1 MKKIVS
7 LVLAISMVLSM
18 FVSAFAATT
27 TFDDVK
33 DTKYAGAVEA
43 LVELDVIGGF
53 PDGTFKPEEEVTRA
67 QLAKMLVICLGLGDT
82 VEALEGKT
90 VFSDVD
96 ENHWASG
103 YINAAVQSKMIAGYP
118 DGTFKPEKEVSYAE
132 AVTMVIRALGYGNVV
147 DSEGVWPTAY
157 MLKAIEL
164 ELLDDMGSPKSGEA
178 ALRGNVAILLWNMLR
193 TPMWK
198 IVEESEGNGM
208 TSKADSLM
216 LNVKFPDYKYVEDAY
231 LASVSVDNDE
241 VTAIIAADNL
251 QEELGRG
258 ALKDVDLSRLVIGMK
273 VSALIKDYKDK
284 EDATFLTLTPA
295 YTFVEGL
302 VTKEPTATKV
312 EIEGVEYKLADANR
326 RFDVDEYVV
335 VEVDGK
341 KVVTL
346 NEVPVAK
353 VLPTDATEVEKL
365 KSMEKDIDEEAIVI
379 IDGEWA
385 TREDIELGDM
395 YTAMDE
401 FGDEYYMVA
410 RERVEGTF
418 ESLTREKDN
427 EENLFIEVDGEKYR
441 SFENTLNGQIYEGE
455 DNDEV
460 VDIADLEA
468 KEKDNKYLDK
478 DVELVLNY
486 LGQVVKV
493 YFGEVSELDAD
504 GEFYVVMSNGVW
516 STSSASGKQYH
527 IVLTGVDGEEETYDF
542 AKSAEIPED
551 LEEDAVYASGD
562 PIFVWANLNDNGQ
575 IKNIVVLSDG
585 RTSGDCIDN
594 NTYKSDMDI
603 FSFSGDLD
611 DDNYLEASN
620 GRKYKATASTI
631 VVTATPV
638 EDDDEKVIG
647 FEVEVSQ
654 GTEALDGVKGGLL
667 AYDTTKTS
675 LRAKFVFVAEDAKS
689 QDLNFGKV
697 EKVRQSRGIVY
708 ATISDEEY
716 EVDLE
721 DSMVTDYPE
730 TKALVDLL
738 VAFTEDDG
746 KITLKK
752 AYANTDLDGA
762 AVVTDVDD
770 EFVTYE
776 KRTVEVTEGPSGETV
791 VNVEASGETT
801 LDVTS
806 EDVVEAYKKY
816 TFVRATADTEKDSY
830 KVVFDADVED
840 LGKGI
845 ENATFKKG
853 DRISIDDDDNKIVV
867 IVSGFKADENILHGE
882 LVVE

>member
-43 LVELDVIGGF
+43 LVELEVIGGF

-67 QLAKMLVICLGLGDT
+67 QLAKMLVICLGLSDT

-96 ENHWASG
+96 ESHWASG
-103 YINAAVQSKMIAGYP
+103 YINAAVQSKIIAGYP

-231 LASVSVDNDE
+231 LKSVSVDNDE
-241 VTAIIAADNL
+241 VTAIVTAENL

-295 YTFVEGL
+295 YSFVEGL

-326 RFDVDEYVV
+326 RFDVNEYVV

-346 NEVPVAK
+346 NDAPVAK

-441 SFENTLNGQIYEGE
+441 SFESTLDGQIYEGE
-455 DNDEV
+455 DNDKV

-493 YFGEVSELDAD
+493 YFGEVSDLDAAGD
-504 GEFYVVMSNGVW
+504 FYVVMSNGVW
-516 STSSASGKQYH
+516 STSSSSGKQYH

-542 AKSAEIPED
+542 AKGTVENDIPRALRDE
-551 LEEDAVYASGD
+551 AVYTNGK
-562 PIFVWANLNDNGQ
+562 PVFVWANLNDNGQ
-575 IKNIVVLSDG
+575 IKTIVVLSDG
-585 RTSGDCIDN
+585 LTSGED
-594 NTYKSDMDI
+594 YKSDLDI
-603 FSFSGDLD
+603 FGFSGDLD
-611 DDNYLEASN
+611 DDNYLTASN
-620 GRKYKATASTI
+620 GEKYKATAST
-631 VVTATPV
+631 VVFTATPIED
-638 EDDDEKVIG
+638 EDDDTKVVG

-721 DSMVTDYPE
+721 ASIVADYEE
-730 TKALVDLL
+730 TKGLVDLL

-752 AYANTDLDGA
+752 KYANTDLDGA

-816 TFVRATADTEKDSY
+816 TFVRATADTEKDSD
-830 KVVFDADVED
+830 KVEFDADVED

-853 DRISIDDDDNKIVV
+853 DRISVDPDNKIVV

>member
-43 LVELDVIGGF
+43 LVELEVIGGF

-67 QLAKMLVICLGLGDT
+67 QLAKMLVICLGLSDT

-96 ENHWASG
+96 ESHWASG
-103 YINAAVQSKMIAGYP
+103 YINAAVQSKIIAGYP

-231 LASVSVDNDE
+231 LAEVSVDNDE
-241 VTAIIAADNL
+241 VTAIVKEDNL

-273 VSALIKDYKDK
+273 VSALIKDYKDE

-295 YTFVEGL
+295 YSFVEGL
-302 VTKEPTATKV
+302 VTKKPTATKV

-353 VLPTDATEVEKL
+353 VLPTAAKEVEKI

-493 YFGEVSELDAD
+493 YFGEVSDLDAAGD
-504 GEFYVVMSNGVW
+504 FYVVMSNGVW
-516 STSSASGKQYH
+516 STSSSSGKQYH

-542 AKSAEIPED
+542 AKGTVENDIPRALRDE
-551 LEEDAVYASGD
+551 AVYTNGK
-562 PIFVWANLNDNGQ
+562 PVFVWANLNDNGQ
-575 IKNIVVLSDG
+575 IKTIVVLSDG
-585 RTSGDCIDN
+585 LTSGED
-594 NTYKSDMDI
+594 YKSDLDI
-603 FSFSGDLD
+603 FGFSGDLD
-611 DDNYLEASN
+611 DDNYLTASN
-620 GRKYKATASTI
+620 GEKYKATAST
-631 VVTATPV
+631 VVFTATPIED
-638 EDDDEKVIG
+638 EDDDTKVVG

-752 AYANTDLDGA
+752 KYANTDLDRA

-776 KRTVEVTEGPSGETV
+776 LRTVAVSEDASGEKV
-791 VNVEASGETT
+791 VDVTASGETT

-806 EDVVEAYKKY
+806 EDVVEAYKKH

-853 DRISIDDDDNKIVV
+853 DRISIDDDNKIVV